1 MRRKLALSLLAMAL
15 ALAAAAPAAAQSLQ
29 QAARQA
35 AKQHN
40 AKVLSAHTV
49 KRGNQPVHVIKLL
62 TKKGVVKTVR
72 IPDRRGQ
79 NNPR

>member
-1 MRRKLALSLLAMAL
+1 MKRKLALSLIAMAF

-49 KRGNQPVHVIKLL
+49 KRRNQPVHVIKLL

-72 IPDRRGQ
+72 IPDQRGQ
-79 NNPR
+79 NKPR